1 MASKQLL
8 EAIAVTAELTQT
20 QLTEA
25 AARVMAADLS
35 QYPESQVLAALT
47 RCRRELK
54 GRLTIADVITR
65 LDDGR
70 PGPEEAWAMM
80 PRSEADTVVWTE
92 EMAEAMG
99 VAQPLL
105 DEGDA
110 IAARMAFKEC
120 YAKLVAQSRD
130 AKRPVKWTA
139 SLGHDPLGREQVLL
153 RAAEQGKLSQPHVAG
168 LLPYRDVS
176 PVLEGVAVRMLEQAA

>member
-1 MASKQLL
+1 MASAQLL

-25 AARVMAADLS
+25 AARVMFADLAL
-35 QYPESQVLAALT
+35 YPEQQVLGALT

-54 GRLTIADVITR
+54 GRLTIADVVTR

-80 PRSEADTVVWTE
+80 PRSEAETIVWTE

-110 IAARMAFKEC
+110 IAARMAFKES
-120 YAKLVAQSRD
+120 YARLVALARD
-130 AKRPVKWTA
+130 AKQPVKWTA
-139 SLGHDPLGREQVLL
+139 SLGHDPLGREQALQ
-153 RAAEQGKLSQPHVAG
+153 RAVEQGRLLQTHVVG
-168 LLPYRDVS
+168 LLPYREVS
-176 PVLEGVAVRMLEQAA
+176 PIMEGMAVRALEAS